1 MRPRGSREPF
11 DGDAEAEASLAAR
24 LRERIREAGPLTFR
38 EWMSA
43 APVTAERELP
53 IDDAARLML
62 EGGFHHLPV
71 IENDR
76 PVGVVGLRS
85 VVSAL
90 RRGFP
95 GW

>member
-1 MRPRGSREPF
+1 MDERGPIHS
-11 DGDAEAEASLAAR
+11 
-24 LRERIREAGPLTFR
+24 ERDL
-38 EWMSA
+38 
-43 APVTAERELP
+43 PVE
-53 IDDAARLML
+53 DAARTML

-71 IENDR
+71 IEDDR

-90 RRGFP
+90 RGFP